1 MIKLH
6 TLRKVYANCNLII
19 VLYTFQ
25 KYGGFYKHNVDTCL
39 NGADRLFHEMGYGPT
54 PAESLVLDGPV
65 DQDRATV
72 VARDC
77 ILACVECQILV
88 AAMQGPV
95 HKHLIASFQ
104 EGGIKNVTLLY

>member
-1 MIKLH
+1 MRIQLYFNH
-6 TLRKVYANCNLII
+6 RLIYYTL
-19 VLYTFQ
+19 Q

-39 NGADRLFHEMGYGPT
+39 NGADRLLHEMGYGPT

-65 DQDRATV
+65 DQDKATV

-88 AAMQGPV
+88 AAMQAPV
-95 HKHLIASFQ
+95 LKYVSCREFLRGWHK
-104 EGGIKNVTLLY
+104 NY